1 VFSHD
6 SKKGTR
12 HGCYKTTAKTIID
25 SCHPRKAPCPTCGTL
40 GRRKRIRIRLVRSI
54 AFQQELWREVRYG
67 EYVAKCQCC
76 KSFHS
81 HPEDVEQKAKY
92 DNKVR
97 QAVLDCILVD
107 KLNATTVQK
116 AMKRDFYLHQA
127 VENQDIRPSN
137 IGRTPEPIANT
148 WHAS

>member
-1 VFSHD
+1 MSPNASVVNLF
-6 SKKGTR
+6 
-12 HGCYKTTAKTIID
+12 
-25 SCHPRKAPCPTCGTL
+25 
-40 GRRKRIRIRLVRSI
+40 IRTQKML
-54 AFQQELWREVRYG
+54 
-67 EYVAKCQCC
+67 
-76 KSFHS
+76 
-81 HPEDVEQKAKY
+81 EQKAKY

-127 VENQDIRPSN
+127 VENQDRRPSN